1 MLPFIFL
8 TVKLI
13 DNLRKENELIERIS
27 GKDEKALSDLYDLYA
42 KLLYSVILAIVKD
55 EKEAEELLQ
64 EVFITIWNKSS
75 QFRVKKGNAYSWRVA
90 IARNIAIDRIR
101 SKKFKDHKS
110 LVEGFE
116 LPLENIDTSPLDA
129 MIVVERS
136 VIVND
141 ALAKI
146 PNEQKETIMLT
157 YFEGYSQ
164 KEIAELLGIPLGTV
178 KTRIRMGMQKLQTL
192 ILSGIE
198 Q

>member
-1 MLPFIFL
+1 MFPVFFL
-8 TVKLI
+8 TVKLT
-13 DNLRKENELIERIS
+13 DNPRKENELIERIA
-27 GKDEKALSDLYDLYA
+27 GKDEKALSELYDRYA

-55 EKEAEELLQ
+55 QKEAEELLQ
-64 EVFITIWNKSS
+64 EVFITVWNKSS
-75 QFRVKKGNAYSWRVA
+75 LFSLKKGNAYSWLVA
-90 IARNIAIDRIR
+90 ITRNIAIDRIR
-101 SKKFKDHKS
+101 SKKFKDHRS
-110 LVEGFE
+110 LMEGIE

-129 MIVVERS
+129 MIIVERS
-136 VIVND
+136 LIVNE
-141 ALAKI
+141 ALSKI
-146 PNEQKETIMLT
+146 PHEQKETIMLT

>member
-75 QFRVKKGNAYSWRVA
+75 QFSVKKGNAYSWLVA